1 MLAVMLA
8 ATRGLSVE
16 LVKGDAG
23 NEELDLPC
31 PTNTRWPRSSVARDA

>member
-31 PTNTRWPRSSVARDA
+31 PTRWPRSSVARHA